1 MQVSQATV
9 QYAPVRVWVVSDR
22 AQVVIFVWDASPL
35 PPVPAAADSD
45 AENGRGLLI
54 VQAVS
59 AQWGVG
65 LPS

>member
-1 MQVSQATV
+1 M
-9 QYAPVRVWVVSDR
+9 SDR

-35 PPVPAAADSD
+35 PPVPAEVGDD

-59 AQWGVG
+59 AQWGWEFPPELGGKVVWAQVC
-65 LPS
+65 PE